1 MVATDTLDEPGG
13 IKVLSGTFT
22 RHNLTGEAYI
32 EAPDGSIS
40 HVEWGSPGD
49 LRFEEVPIAD
59 SSQGHGEL
67 EDADGEELQRL
78 LPDLWKSAEEIQEA
92 NRRDLP
98 ERMIPGLRAQ
108 WESWR
113 TPPND

>member
-13 IKVLSGTFT
+13 FKVLSGTFT
-22 RHNLTGEAYI
+22 SHNLTGEAYI

-49 LRFEEVPIAD
+49 
-59 SSQGHGEL
+59 L